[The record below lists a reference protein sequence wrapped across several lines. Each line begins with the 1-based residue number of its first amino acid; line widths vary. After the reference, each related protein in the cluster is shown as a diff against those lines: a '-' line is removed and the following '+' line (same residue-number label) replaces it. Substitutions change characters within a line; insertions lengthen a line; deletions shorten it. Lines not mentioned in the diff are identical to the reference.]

1 MTMTNPKNPGKKLW
15 KRSRRKQRGLTLI
28 EILVVVTIL
37 GIIASIV
44 GITVANQLEE
54 AKVDTTKV
62 QMKNLADAIELYR
75 IKIGRYPQNLNEL
88 VTPPEGR
95 KPIVDRIPK
104 DGWDADFVYIHP
116 GQHNQG
122 KFDLQSKGPDGIT
135 DNEDD
140 VSNWK

>member
-1 MTMTNPKNPGKKLW
+1 VKDNSRKKAKW
-15 KRSRRKQRGLTLI
+15 YRRSKKKQRGLTLI

-44 GITVANQLEE
+44 GIGVVGALDD
-54 AKVDTTKV
+54 AKKDTTKI
-62 QMKNLADAIELYR
+62 QMKNLADAVELYK
-75 IKIGRYPQNLNEL
+75 IKIGRYPASLGEL
-88 VTPPEGR
+88 TKPPEGR
-95 KPIVDRIPK
+95 KPIMDSLPK
-104 DGWDADFVYIHP
+104 DGWDADFVYVYP

-140 VSNWK
+140 VTNWK